1 MSTTGTKLPAIVAVP
16 SNTDPQ
22 LKKTLDSLIETMQVL
37 IGRRGDPRDR
47 AVTLR
52 ELVTAGLAEELLDN
66 PFNPNAGTGFV
77 DFGPPPALND
87 VTIPP
92 VPTGVTASAAFT
104 TTVVSWDDPQFGNF
118 AFTEVYRGTSN
129 NISNAV
135 LADTTTASVW
145 SDSTDYNQT
154 FYYWVRH
161 VSTSNIEGPFA
172 AANSGNGVTTAAN
185 IAAVM
190 TSLSQTLA
198 DLPGYNLLATN
209 TTAATI
215 IKSSSQPSTRGD
227 GSSLQPN
234 DIWFDTDDG
243 QVYVRNAANN
253 AWVAGR
259 DSSLVTLFGST
270 SFTGSTLTGAM
281 ATAQSDIVTVTN
293 AQSATATSLTNLTST
308 VGTNTSSIS
317 TLNTTTASH
326 TGDLDA
332 MFVLQVSTESNGSK
346 SAAGMVV
353 GSSASDGSGAQSFVQ
368 FQADRF
374 VIFNGSSGNASPF
387 EVSSNTVF
395 IKNAM
400 IQDAA
405 ITTAKIASLA
415 VDEARIAS
423 AAVTNAKLGNAS
435 VSTAKIQDASI
446 TDAKIVNAAV
456 TNAKIATAAIDTAKV
471 SSLFANTLNGDV
483 AKAEAASLGS
493 SVTFVN
499 NSNTFSTVLT
509 LELAKPTHPQGWVPY
524 GNFNLNQVSVEK
536 NSWYH
541 IVLEMAPWNVN
552 SQGGTSTEAAST
564 SSAPSAFGTGYDGSA
579 IVSTYLSGLTSTG
592 ANNTVTFSTS
602 IASLANVAVGDTITD
617 GSTDRTINGN
627 TVVFGN
633 RLISYSGS
641 NVSAWGSSTT
651 FSFKS
656 SISAGAVGA
665 FVEVAKIL
673 WVAVDT
679 AYNDFAIS
687 GVFAGA
693 TEQQVTHGVKARA
706 RISGD
711 ANILGNSNASGNQTV
726 FDATGFLMGVR

>member
-1 MSTTGTKLPAIVAVP
+1 VSTSGTKVPSIVAVP
-16 SNTDPQ
+16 SKVDPQ
-22 LKKTLDSLIETMQVL
+22 LKRTLDSLIEVVQVL
-37 IGRRGDPRDR
+37 SGRRGDPRDR

-52 ELVTAGLAEELLDN
+52 ELVAGGLAEELLDN
-66 PFNPNAGTGFV
+66 PFNPNAGTGVV

-87 VTIPP
+87 VTTPP
-92 VPTGVTASAAFT
+92 VPTGLAASAAFT

-129 NISNAV
+129 NISNSV

-145 SDSTDYNQT
+145 SDSNDYNQT
-154 FYYWVRH
+154 FFYWIRH
-161 VSTSNIEGPFA
+161 VSTSNIKGPFA
-172 AANSGNGVTTAAN
+172 GPESATTAAD

-190 TSLSQTLA
+190 TSLGDTLA

-209 TTAATI
+209 TTAAVI

-243 QVYVRNAANN
+243 QIYIRNTANN

-308 VGTNTSSIS
+308 VGTNSSSIS
-317 TLNTTTASH
+317 TLNTTTATH

-346 SAAGMVV
+346 SAAGMVI
-353 GSSASDGSGAQSFVQ
+353 GSNASDGSGAQSFVQ

-374 VIFNGSSGNASPF
+374 VIFNGASSNTSPF

-405 ITTAKIASLA
+405 ITTAKIGSLA

-456 TNAKIATAAIDTAKV
+456 TNAKIANAAIDTAKV
-471 SSLFANTLNGDV
+471 GSLFANTLNGDV

-509 LELAKPTHPQGWVPY
+509 LELAKPTHSQGWVPY

-552 SQGGTSTEAAST
+552 SQGGTATETAST
-564 SSAPSAFGTGYDGSA
+564 SSTPSAFGSGYDGSA

-602 IASLANVAVGDTITD
+602 IASLANVAVGDIITD

-627 TVVFGN
+627 TVVFGS

-711 ANILGNSNASGNQTV
+711 ANILGSSNASGNQTV